1 MINFKSSFYIN
12 NFLINISQINIY
24 INRLLRTLNII
35 FINTLRIF
43 KNKLISEI
51 KSDLNIILKLK
62 INSKSMSKILFVLF
76 VALAL

>member
-62 INSKSMSKILFVLF
+62 INSKSMPKILFVLF

>member
-1 MINFKSSFYIN
+1 M
-12 NFLINISQINIY
+12 
-24 INRLLRTLNII
+24 LRTLNII

-51 KSDLNIILKLK
+51 KSDLNIILKIK